1 MDDQTSTL
9 FRLEYRRACFQQ
21 ATSIVKAE
29 FRDTTWSAFWLTAV
43 ELQPIASVAMQLGKS
58 EGAIRVARCRVL
70 DRLRVFV
77 SEQSRGFEPPE

>member
-1 MDDQTSTL
+1 MDDQTSTPFGL
-9 FRLEYRRACFQQ
+9 KYRRARLQH
-21 ATSIVKAE
+21 ATWIVKTE
-29 FRDTTWSAFWLTAV
+29 FSDVTWSAFWLPAV
-43 ELQPIASVAMQLGKS
+43 ELQPIASIAMQLGKS